1 MQVWD
6 NLREDVKQRIEKYS
20 NRAIQMATTNSINLQ
35 KLSPKKRTALSCIA
49 AGINETTIDANLK
62 KNWFNWIYYM
72 MKFITDSQVD
82 QMAKAMQGTIQDYM
96 MTYFEKD
103 FVNSMPEHKKEAAA
117 VLFKRFHKEDAAGLE
132 LSEEF
137 DQFII
142 K

>member
-72 MKFITDSQVD
+72 M
-82 QMAKAMQGTIQDYM
+82 
-96 MTYFEKD
+96 TYFEKD

-117 VLFKRFHKEDAAGLE
+117 VLFKRFHKDDANGLD

-137 DQFII
+137 TEFII